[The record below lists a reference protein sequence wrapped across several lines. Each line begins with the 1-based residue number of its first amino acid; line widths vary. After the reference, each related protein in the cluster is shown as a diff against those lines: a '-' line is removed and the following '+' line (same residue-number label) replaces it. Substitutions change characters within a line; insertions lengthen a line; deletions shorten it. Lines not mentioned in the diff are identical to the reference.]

1 MPACGPKPGISSC
14 FRRRDVACEHDRV
27 SSCQGPEEIMNW
39 IHRVQVWR
47 AFEFATYR
55 AQTRTRIVT
64 PRRLAKTDA
73 PRLYRAQVKRFK
85 ILSTGMAV
93 PERVLTNHD
102 LEKMVDTSHEWIVER
117 SGIVERHIAD
127 EATSSSTLG
136 ARALRSACERAQ
148 LDPAQL
154 DAIVV
159 ATSTADTLFPSTAC
173 WIQNELGVRGMPA
186 FDVAAGCSGFLYALE
201 VAACMLVA
209 GSGRRIAVV
218 GCEVMSKVVD
228 WTDRTTCVLFG
239 DGSGAMIIES
249 CSEDLGLLAS
259 NWGADGSLAPI
270 LYQPAGGSRMPATA
284 QTVADGMHTVKM
296 KGNSVFRHA
305 VRAMTAAG
313 VAAVEAAGLTADD
326 IDLLIPHQA
335 NWRIMEACRVRLG
348 IPPERMFSIVDR
360 YGNMSAAT
368 IPVAIHEAREAGRM
382 PAGTTVALAAFG
394 TGLTWGG
401 AVLQV

>member
-1 MPACGPKPGISSC
+1 M
-14 FRRRDVACEHDRV
+14 
-27 SSCQGPEEIMNW
+27 
-39 IHRVQVWR
+39 
-47 AFEFATYR
+47 
-55 AQTRTRIVT
+55 
-64 PRRLAKTDA
+64 
-73 PRLYRAQVKRFK
+73 KRFK

-93 PERVLTNHD
+93 PERVLTNYD
-102 LEKMVDTSHEWIVER
+102 LEKMVDTSHDWIVER

-159 ATSTADTLFPSTAC
+159 ATSSADTLFPSTAC
-173 WIQNELGVRGMPA
+173 WIQNDLQIRGMPA
-186 FDVAAGCSGFLYALE
+186 FDIAAGCSGFLYALE
-201 VAACMLVA
+201 VAACMLLA
-209 GSGRRIAVV
+209 GPGRKKIAVV

-239 DGSGAMIIES
+239 DGAGAMIIES
-249 CSEDLGLLAS
+249 CEQDIGLLSS

-270 LYQPAGGSRMPATA
+270 LYQPAGGTRMPASA
-284 QTVADGMHTVKM
+284 QTVADKLHTVRM
-296 KGNSVFRHA
+296 QGNAVFRQA
-305 VRAMTAAG
+305 VRAMTH
-313 VAAVEAAGLTADD
+313 AGLTALEGAGLGPDD

-335 NWRIMEACRVRLG
+335 NLRIMEACRSRLG
-348 IPPERMFSIVDR
+348 IPVEKMFKIIDR

-382 PAGTTVALAAFG
+382 PDGTTVAMCAFG
-394 TGLTWGG
+394 TGLTWAG
-401 AVLQV
+401 AVLRT